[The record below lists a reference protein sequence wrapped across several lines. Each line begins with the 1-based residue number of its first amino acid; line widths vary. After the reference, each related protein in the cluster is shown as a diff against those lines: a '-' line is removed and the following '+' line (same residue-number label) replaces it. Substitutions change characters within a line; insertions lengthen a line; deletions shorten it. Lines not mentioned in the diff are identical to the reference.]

1 MSNYTNGKQKE
12 VGWWR
17 SEENEE
23 EEEEGGEERQMK
35 KHSWLS
41 AVLL

>member
-1 MSNYTNGKQKE
+1 MSNYANSKQKE

>member
-1 MSNYTNGKQKE
+1 MSNYANGKQKE

-23 EEEEGGEERQMK
+23 EEGGEEQQMK

>member
-1 MSNYTNGKQKE
+1 MSNYANGKQKE

-17 SEENEE
+17 SEEN

>member
-1 MSNYTNGKQKE
+1 MSNYANGKQKE

-17 SEENEE
+17 SEEND
-23 EEEEGGEERQMK
+23 EEEGGEEQQMK

>member
-1 MSNYTNGKQKE
+1 MSNYSNGKQKE
-12 VGWWR
+12 LGWGR

-23 EEEEGGEERQMK
+23 VEAGGEERQMK

>member
-23 EEEEGGEERQMK
+23 EEEGGEERQMK